1 MLGSRGVQ
9 NATSSQPS
17 NWPLTVT
24 TISQPAV
31 GQPGEMSR
39 LRDANPTATATTI
52 DDASLIR
59 AMWSDEVA
67 AQRAV
72 GRTKRLREA
81 LHAVLTSDARSAMA
95 AITEAYVSAVRHYE
109 RSRG

>member
-1 MLGSRGVQ
+1 
-9 NATSSQPS
+9 
-17 NWPLTVT
+17 
-24 TISQPAV
+24 
-31 GQPGEMSR
+31 
-39 LRDANPTATATTI
+39 
-52 DDASLIR
+52 
-59 AMWSDEVA
+59 MWSDEVA